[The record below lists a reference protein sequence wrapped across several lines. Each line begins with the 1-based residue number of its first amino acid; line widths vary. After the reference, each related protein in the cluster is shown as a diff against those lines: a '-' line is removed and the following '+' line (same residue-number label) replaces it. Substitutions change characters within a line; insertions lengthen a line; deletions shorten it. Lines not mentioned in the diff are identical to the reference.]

1 MGRIPGSGESQVEA
15 GPGEAAK
22 FSADVGAVAPERKVM
37 EARAVIAA
45 HLEADF
51 MVGDGAP
58 RRSQGSRCPRLLGN
72 LGPCGSGRLTP
83 APRKTGDFTQYEP
96 LHHLGPFAKAQ
107 AVHIEGRRLELLEV
121 EIKSIPT
128 NNRVRKV

>member
-51 MVGDGAP
+51 MVGDGALS
-58 RRSQGSRCPRLLGN
+58 RSQGGRYPHLLGN
-72 LGPCGSGRLTP
+72 WGPCGSGRLNPST
-83 APRKTGDFTQYEP
+83 A
-96 LHHLGPFAKAQ
+96 
-107 AVHIEGRRLELLEV
+107 
-121 EIKSIPT
+121 
-128 NNRVRKV
+128 

>member
-1 MGRIPGSGESQVEA
+1 MVLSVGRRVAATPIFWGIGGPVGQV
-15 GPGEAAK
+15 G
-22 FSADVGAVAPERKVM
+22 
-37 EARAVIAA
+37 
-45 HLEADF
+45 
-51 MVGDGAP
+51 
-58 RRSQGSRCPRLLGN
+58 
-72 LGPCGSGRLTP
+72 LTP